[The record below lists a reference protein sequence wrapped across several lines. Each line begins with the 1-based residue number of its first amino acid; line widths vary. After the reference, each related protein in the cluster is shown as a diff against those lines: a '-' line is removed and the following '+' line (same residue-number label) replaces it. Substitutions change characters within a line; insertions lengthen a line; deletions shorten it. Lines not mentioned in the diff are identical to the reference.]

1 MRNITSFYCIGIV
14 GLLIGISISCIS
26 VKNTKFDTE
35 QAMREKCKHLNGLN
49 DLIINKTT
57 IKDVYKN
64 YNRKDIKEE
73 MGWRPNVDN
82 RYDRS
87 YSRISKIVKW
97 RMLKIENFD
106 YRFTY
111 GDVELDFYQ
120 DTLVQISFRY
130 KSDSKQL
137 PEYFVG
143 QYGFGC
149 PVTAAYIG
157 SLSVG
162 YGTLFDHYYWGVE
175 AYRKYINGDIHM
187 VVNGEYWDVII
198 CHMPKFCKMGKEIES
213 AWLSTSTPR
222 DDTKSNGHNSMD
234 ADDEEYWKSVNREQA
249 LKNAGMDEAA
259 KIERKARQNYLKGDG
274 YTSPSGG
281 SQVHYQGSK
290 EQQEHLEEMK
300 RRGW

>member
-1 MRNITSFYCIGIV
+1 MHKLGIFYSFIIALTCLTV
-14 GLLIGISISCIS
+14 SCS
-26 VKNTKFDTE
+26 NYNSSKFDTE
-35 QAMREKCKHLNGLN
+35 QTMQEKCKNLSGLN
-49 DLIINKTT
+49 DLVINKTT
-57 IKDVYKN
+57 IKDVFQN
-64 YNRKDIKEE
+64 YSKEYIKEE

-87 YSRISKIVKW
+87 YSRISKIAKW

-137 PEYFVG
+137 PEYFAT
-143 QYGFGC
+143 QYGLGC
-149 PVTAAYIG
+149 PVTRNY
-157 SLSVG
+157 LSALTIG
-162 YGTLFDHYYWGVE
+162 YGTLFDNTHQGV
-175 AYRKYINGDIHM
+175 YRKYTNRDIHM
-187 VVNGEYWDVII
+187 VVSGEYWDVII
-198 CHMPKFCKMGKEIES
+198 CHMPKFCKMGEEIES
-213 AWLSTSTPR
+213 AWFSISTPR
-222 DDTKSNGHNSMD
+222 DDTKSSGHNSMD
-234 ADDEEYWKSVNREQA
+234 ADDKEYWKSVNREKA
-249 LKNAGMDEAA
+249 LKAAGMDEAA
-259 KIERKARQNYLKGDG
+259 KIERKARQNYLKGDS
-274 YTSPSGG
+274 YTSTTGG

>member
-1 MRNITSFYCIGIV
+1 MHKLGIFYSFIIALTCLTV
-14 GLLIGISISCIS
+14 SCS
-26 VKNTKFDTE
+26 NYNSSKFDTE
-35 QAMREKCKHLNGLN
+35 QTMQEKCKNLSGLN
-49 DLIINKTT
+49 DLVINETT
-57 IKDVYKN
+57 IKDVFQN
-64 YNRKDIKEE
+64 YSKEYIKEE

-87 YSRISKIVKW
+87 YSRISKIAKW

-137 PEYFVG
+137 PEYFAT
-143 QYGFGC
+143 QYGLGC
-149 PVTAAYIG
+149 PVTRNY
-157 SLSVG
+157 LSALTIG
-162 YGTLFDHYYWGVE
+162 YGTLFDNTHQGV
-175 AYRKYINGDIHM
+175 YRKYTNRDIHM
-187 VVNGEYWDVII
+187 VVSGEYWDVII
-198 CHMPKFCKMGKEIES
+198 CHMPKFCKMGEEIES
-213 AWLSTSTPR
+213 AWFSISTPR
-222 DDTKSNGHNSMD
+222 DDTKSSGHNSMD
-234 ADDEEYWKSVNREQA
+234 ADDKEYWKSVNREKA
-249 LKNAGMDEAA
+249 LKAAGMDEAA
-259 KIERKARQNYLKGDG
+259 KIERKARQNYLKGDS
-274 YTSPSGG
+274 YTSTTGG

>member
-1 MRNITSFYCIGIV
+1 MHKLGIFYSFIIALTCLTV
-14 GLLIGISISCIS
+14 SCS
-26 VKNTKFDTE
+26 NYNSSKFDTE
-35 QAMREKCKHLNGLN
+35 QTMQEKCKNLNGLN

-73 MGWRPNVDN
+73 MGWRPNIDN

-87 YSRISKIVKW
+87 YSRISKIAKW

-106 YRFTY
+106 YRFSH
-111 GDVELDFYQ
+111 GDVELDFYK

-130 KSDSKQL
+130 QSDSKQL
-137 PEYFVG
+137 PEYFSN

-149 PVTAAYIG
+149 PVTATYIS

-162 YGTLFDHYYWGVE
+162 YGTLFDEHYWGVE

-187 VVNGEYWDVII
+187 VVNGKYWDVII

-222 DDTKSNGHNSMD
+222 DNTKSSGHNSMD
-234 ADDEEYWKSVNREQA
+234 ADDEEYWKSVNREKA

>member
-1 MRNITSFYCIGIV
+1 MHKLGIFYSFIIA
-14 GLLIGISISCIS
+14 LICLTVSCS
-26 VKNTKFDTE
+26 NYNSSKFDTE
-35 QAMREKCKHLNGLN
+35 QTMQEKCKNLNGLN

-87 YSRISKIVKW
+87 YSRISKIAKW

-137 PEYFVG
+137 PEYFVD

-187 VVNGEYWDVII
+187 VVNGDYWDVII

-249 LKNAGMDEAA
+249 LKDAGMDEAA

-281 SQVHYQGSK
+281 SQVHYQGSE